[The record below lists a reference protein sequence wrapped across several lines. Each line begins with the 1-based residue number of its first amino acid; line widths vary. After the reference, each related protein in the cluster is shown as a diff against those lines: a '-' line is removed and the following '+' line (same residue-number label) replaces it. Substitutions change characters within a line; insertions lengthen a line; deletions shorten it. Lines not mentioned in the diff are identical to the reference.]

1 MLVSLWLA
9 LHFIALTL
17 TVAFGSH
24 LPSSPFQALLLLAV
38 GALIVAVVVPRTVL
52 RTLTRALLI
61 APNAPPSGLRVRT
74 APVRRYPGEPG
85 TRGTAMVRA
94 PSFVVHASA

>member
-1 MLVSLWLA
+1 MLVSLWIA
-9 LHFIALTL
+9 LHFIVLTL

-24 LPSSPFQALLLLAV
+24 VPSSPFQALLFLAV
-38 GALIVAVVVPRTVL
+38 GALLVAVVVPRAL

-61 APNAPPSGLRVRT
+61 APNAPPRGLRVRM
-74 APVRRYPGEPG
+74 APARRLAGQPG